1 MEVYRHDYQYAV
13 EHGETKKYID
23 SLQESLMCRK
33 SIETAINIGY
43 RDNRLDLSGVKDVI
57 ARFGSERVS
66 FVLAET
72 ARAFSHDGR
81 VSPEVKLWSKTVP
94 GTDDPNI
101 SREMIIQKC
110 HIGLVNLFTKAVM
123 KEAAEKQMKPQRH
136 DPER

>member
-1 MEVYRHDYQYAV
+1 MEVYRHNYQYAV
-13 EHGETKKYID
+13 EHNEAKKYFD
-23 SLQESLMCRK
+23 SLQESLMCRR

-43 RDNRLDLSGVKDVI
+43 CENRLDLSGVKDVI

-94 GTDDPNI
+94 GTDDLNI